1 MPRYIER
8 WHQFLQRTLGRKMKK
23 SALSFVGALLLTPSF
38 LFAQTG
44 VSKPVLTPAPTK
56 QTASETV
63 TSGAAANPRE
73 PNNASNSL
81 ASSSTYV
88 IGPEDVLLVTVW
100 KEPSFSGTFTV
111 RPDGVISLPLLG
123 DIPSSGMTPLK
134 LSDDIATRLRKYMN
148 SPLVTVGVQSVN
160 SKRVYLVGQVG
171 HVGPLPL
178 TPNMNPLEAI
188 ATAGGPAPF
197 ANLKHIYL
205 LRNVGGKQK
214 RIPFNYKTAL
224 KSGDM
229 QGITLMPGDT
239 IVVP

>member
-1 MPRYIER
+1 
-8 WHQFLQRTLGRKMKK
+8 MKK
-23 SALSFVGALLLTPSF
+23 LASCLLSALFFAPSF

-44 VSKPVLTPAPTK
+44 VSKPVLTPAPT
-56 QTASETV
+56 QQAAPAPV
-63 TSGAAANPRE
+63 TGVVAANSRE
-73 PNNASNSL
+73 PSSPSNSL
-81 ASSSTYV
+81 ASSPTYV

-134 LSDDIATRLRKYMN
+134 LSDDIAIRLKKYIN
-148 SPLVTVGVQSVN
+148 SPLVTVGVQGVN
-160 SKRVYLVGQVG
+160 SKRVYMVGQVG
-171 HVGPLPL
+171 RVGPLPL

-205 LRNVGGKQK
+205 LRTVAGKQK
-214 RIPFNYKTAL
+214 RIPFNYKAAL